1 MESAV
6 AGTTSEELRDDEDDV
21 VYNSA
26 AEVLLT
32 GSIGLEL

>member
-6 AGTTSEELRDDEDDV
+6 AVTTSEELRGDDSTI

-26 AEVLLT
+26 AEVL
-32 GSIGLEL
+32 SVNQ

>member
-32 GSIGLEL
+32 NCNGLKL